1 MAIQDWRDLER
12 LVLERDFKTIKAE
25 LPKFQDADIA
35 AFMDELS
42 REHVV
47 IVFRLLPKDR
57 AAEVFSY
64 LSVERQEHIV
74 GAITDQEVG
83 SIIDQLFVDDA
94 ADFLEEMPASVV
106 KRVLRNASP
115 ETRSL
120 INQFLQY
127 PPYSAGSIMTA
138 EFADLKKTMTVADAF
153 KRIRRTALDKET
165 VYTCYVIDDNRRLEG
180 VVTVRELFLADEE
193 TVIGDIMETKV
204 ISARTSDDQE
214 DVAGLFS
221 KYDFM
226 SLPVVDEENRL
237 VGIVT
242 FDDIMQ
248 VIHQEAT
255 EDFQKMAAMAPSEK
269 PYLKTNVFTLAKHR
283 IGWLLILM
291 FTGMIVG
298 AILARYEEAF
308 LTVPLLVTFIPML
321 TDTGG
326 NAGSQSSTLV
336 IRGIALKEITVSD
349 FGRVLA
355 KELGVGAL
363 VGLALG
369 AANFVRLILTYPGN
383 YMLALSVSLALFAT
397 VMIGKTAGS
406 MLPLLA
412 KLVKVDPA
420 IMAAP
425 LITTIVDAS
434 ALVIYFKIVE
444 VLLLK

>member
-1 MAIQDWRDLER
+1 MVIQDWRDLER

-298 AILARYEEAF
+298 AIL
-308 LTVPLLVTFIPML
+308 
-321 TDTGG
+321 
-326 NAGSQSSTLV
+326 
-336 IRGIALKEITVSD
+336 
-349 FGRVLA
+349 
-355 KELGVGAL
+355 
-363 VGLALG
+363 
-369 AANFVRLILTYPGN
+369 
-383 YMLALSVSLALFAT
+383 
-397 VMIGKTAGS
+397 
-406 MLPLLA
+406 
-412 KLVKVDPA
+412 
-420 IMAAP
+420 
-425 LITTIVDAS
+425 DAMKKR
-434 ALVIYFKIVE
+434 F
-444 VLLLK
+444 

>member
-12 LVLERDFKTIKAE
+12 LVLERDFKTIKTE
-25 LPKFQDADIA
+25 LPKLQDADIA

-326 NAGSQSSTLV
+326 NSGSQSSTLV